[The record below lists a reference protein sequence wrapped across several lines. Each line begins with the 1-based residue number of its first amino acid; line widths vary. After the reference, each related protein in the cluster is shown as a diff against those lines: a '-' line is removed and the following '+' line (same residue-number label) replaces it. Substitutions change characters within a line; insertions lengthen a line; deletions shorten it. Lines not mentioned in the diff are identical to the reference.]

1 MYYILNPLVVETLAQ
16 GSEENVAEIIK
27 NNEDKNPVL
36 YVDDNILPL
45 VKMINTMPQLQ
56 GALIACDD
64 LNHEGFIRIAWEY
77 YNEEKSCWMA
87 DLPPSNASNGKK
99 SVDTSK
105 LYRKEDSVELPEIK
119 DYSKESV
126 EQVLVVK
133 FDQNDEAKSF
143 EIVNEILATTPTS
156 GIQHIV
162 SDDRGNIT
170 YIIIS
175 YLKYNN

>member
-16 GSEENVAEIIK
+16 GSKENIAEIIK
-27 NNEDKNPVL
+27 NNEDKSPVL

-45 VKMINTMPQLQ
+45 VKMINTMSQLE

-64 LNHEGFIRIAWEY
+64 PNHEGLIRIAWEY
-77 YNEEKSCWMA
+77 YNEEKSCWVA
-87 DLPPSNASNGKK
+87 NLPSSNGKK

-105 LYRKEDSVELPEIK
+105 LYRRGDVELPETK
-119 DYSKESV
+119 DYSKEPV

-170 YIIIS
+170 YIIIA
-175 YLKYNN
+175 YLKHNN